1 MANEAQRMVKEKGLI
16 RFQGLI
22 GVVLADLK
30 PFGKSLLSSLGE
42 ANGGYDQPD
51 HHQSGTKAR

>member
-1 MANEAQRMVKEKGLI
+1 MVKEKGLI